1 MQNWAILYS
10 FIGGKVPPLENVL
23 LFEDVFRQAQFAL

>member
-1 MQNWAILYS
+1 MLQKWAILLF

-23 LFEDVFRQAQFAL
+23 LFEDVFRQA